1 MELGASLGYAFI
13 LLGILL
19 FVIET
24 FQPGFL
30 LAVPA
35 TVLLVLGLL
44 MIVAPGIVN
53 GWMALPIILI
63 VGGVTFYF
71 TLKFYQSLAPP
82 DSPPIGSLRVHI
94 GKEAKVVKAV
104 VPGTIKGKVRLG
116 TIEFRASSS
125 TDISEGSLVK
135 VIDVDG
141 IHFVVEPIK

>member
-1 MELGASLGYAFI
+1 MELGASLGYTFI
-13 LLGILL
+13 MLGILL
-19 FVIET
+19 LVIET

-53 GWMALPIILI
+53 SWMALPIILV

>member
-44 MIVAPGIVN
+44 LIVAPSIVN
-53 GWMALPIILI
+53 SWIVLPIILI
-63 VGGVTFYF
+63 VGSVTFYF

>member
-1 MELGASLGYAFI
+1 MELGASLGYTFI
-13 LLGILL
+13 MLGILL

-44 MIVAPGIVN
+44 MIVAPDIVN
-53 GWMALPIILI
+53 SWMALHIILV
-63 VGGVTFYF
+63 VGCVTFYF

-116 TIEFRASSS
+116 TIDFRASSS

-141 IHFVVEPIK
+141 IHLIVEAIQ

>member
-1 MELGASLGYAFI
+1 MDASTLGYAF
-13 LLGILL
+13 LVLGILL

-44 MIVAPGIVN
+44 MIVAPSIVD
-53 GWMALPIILI
+53 GPEVLPIILV

-82 DSPPIGSLRVHI
+82 DTPPTGSLKLYI
-94 GKEAKVVKAV
+94 GKEGKVIRAV
-104 VPGTIKGKVRLG
+104 VAGTIEGKIRLG
-116 TIEFRASSS
+116 TEEFRANSS
-125 TDISEGSLVK
+125 TDIPEGSSVR
-135 VIDVDG
+135 VIGTDG
-141 IHFVVEPIK
+141 IHLVVDASK